1 MNRDTKKYL
10 REMRAE
16 IPCGF
21 FKKKKLLQPFLTS
34 LENFLSDTPDAS
46 YSDLADAF
54 GTPKEMAA
62 TLCENISEA
71 DVRKHRRIHR
81 YISIIAVLVILLLS
95 TWIIKIYRTGP
106 KIEVTRTIVIY
117 DE

>member
-10 REMRAE
+10 RELRAE

-21 FKKKKLLQPFLTS
+21 FRKKKLLQPFLTS
-34 LENFLSDTPDAS
+34 LENFLCETPDAS

-54 GTPKEMAA
+54 GTPKEMAD
-62 TLCENISEA
+62 TLSEKISEA
-71 DVRKHRRIHR
+71 EAQKYRRRHR
-81 YISIIAVLVILLLS
+81 YISVIAVLVILLLS
-95 TWIIKIYRTGP
+95 TWIIKIYRTGMNV
-106 KIEVTRTIVIY
+106 EVIRTIVIY